1 MQVEDGIKKT
11 RGIPAFI
18 AKVMEGKGKKI
29 QQVRSINVE
38 KQNWDFRL
46 IILKC

>member
-18 AKVMEGKGKKI
+18 AKVMEGKGEKFGRSEASMLRNKI
-29 QQVRSINVE
+29 G
-38 KQNWDFRL
+38 
-46 IILKC
+46 ILG